1 LRGVALLILLVS
13 LGASAQQAVDAA
25 PPPPPPPPPTEAER
39 ISPPPGPPRGA
50 SLSEHEK
57 AKNARYGKFA
67 AGPGGPLLIFSE
79 IISGMIFGGSY
90 GGYSGT
96 TTNAYIGV
104 LAGGIILGSL
114 AAIYQYYVPV
124 GLPTTALTVVGQ
136 FSGLM
141 LGIGILVL
149 DVSNL
154 NSASAYAIITALL
167 IGAQA
172 GVVLPLIWERFAT
185 EITGDDAAFVGM
197 VAGYAE
203 AVIGLTMWIIAVQG
217 GHLDTG
223 AAFAVLAAPAGGML
237 LGAVLCPLVHLG
249 GGRVLKLTLIPL
261 AVGAILLGLGAIVA
275 TSAPA
280 VPPATAL
287 VGLAATFT
295 LTFVFTSPDEPMP
308 SGPPGAT
315 VSLAPTVA
323 LVGPR
328 HDSIA
333 AGPGIMG
340 RF

>member
-1 LRGVALLILLVS
+1 LRGVALLTLLVS
-13 LGASAQQAVDAA
+13 LGAFAQQAAETA
-25 PPPPPPPPPTEAER
+25 PPPPPPPPTEAER
-39 ISPPPGPPRGA
+39 APPSAPARGA
-50 SLSEHEK
+50 SLAEHEK

-67 AGPGGPLLIFSE
+67 AGPGGPLLIFSQ
-79 IISGMIFGGSY
+79 IISGMIFGGAY

-96 TTNAYIGV
+96 ATNAYIGV

-114 AAIYQYYVPV
+114 TAIYQYYVPV
-124 GLPTTALTVVGQ
+124 GLPTTAITVIGQ

-141 LGIGILVL
+141 LGLGILLL
-149 DVSNL
+149 DEANL
-154 NSASAYAIITALL
+154 NNASAPAIITALL

-203 AVIGLTMWIIAVQG
+203 AVIGLTIWIIAVQG

-237 LGAVLCPLVHLG
+237 LGALLCPLVHLG

-261 AVGAILLGLGAIVA
+261 AVGSILLGLGAIVA

-280 VPPATAL
+280 VAPATAL
-287 VGLAATFT
+287 VGLAASFT
-295 LTFVFTSPDEPMP
+295 LTFLFTSPEEPAP
-308 SGPPGAT
+308 AALPGAT
-315 VSLAPTVA
+315 VSLAPVVS

-328 HDSIA
+328 QDSIA
-333 AGPGIMG
+333 AGPGIFG